1 MHLKNRDK
9 QLIVDTLKLE
19 IPELQALYLFG
30 SQNDGTA
37 SMQSDVDIAYLSKS
51 VLTSVE
57 RWELSNKLA
66 SLLSINVDLIEL
78 SQTNTIF
85 RYQILSTAE
94 RIYGEGYEVES
105 FETLA
110 YSFYLRFQEE
120 RKPIV
125 DAIMKNRSVFGKSMP
140 DVVLNKIQTIERC
153 LKRIREEYVGSE
165 DIFEKNHTKQDS
177 VILNLERASQASID
191 IATHIIK
198 TKSLGLPNTSRELFV
213 CF

>member
-1 MHLKNRDK
+1 VFVHLKNREK
-9 QLIVDTLKLE
+9 QLIVNTLKQN

-37 SMQSDVDIAYLSKS
+37 SSKSDVDIAYLSTVS
-51 VLTSVE
+51 LSSLE
-57 RWELSNKLA
+57 RWEIAEKLA
-66 SLLSINVDLIEL
+66 SLLSLDVDLVTL

-125 DAIMKNRSVFGKSMP
+125 DAIIENRSVFGK
-140 DVVLNKIQTIERC
+140 K
-153 LKRIREEYVGSE
+153 Y
-165 DIFEKNHTKQDS
+165 
-177 VILNLERASQASID
+177 A
-191 IATHIIK
+191 
-198 TKSLGLPNTSRELFV
+198 
-213 CF
+213 

>member
-1 MHLKNRDK
+1 MHLKNREK
-9 QLIVDTLKLE
+9 QLIVNTLKQN

-37 SMQSDVDIAYLSKS
+37 SSKSDVDIAYLSTVS
-51 VLTSVE
+51 LSSLE
-57 RWELSNKLA
+57 RWEIAEKLA
-66 SLLSINVDLIEL
+66 SLLSLDVDLITL

-125 DAIMKNRSVFGKSMP
+125 DAIIENRSVFGK
-140 DVVLNKIQTIERC
+140 KYT
-153 LKRIREEYVGSE
+153 
-165 DIFEKNHTKQDS
+165 
-177 VILNLERASQASID
+177 
-191 IATHIIK
+191 
-198 TKSLGLPNTSRELFV
+198 
-213 CF
+213 

>member
-1 MHLKNRDK
+1 MLVYLKNRDK
-9 QLIVDTLKLE
+9 QLIVDTLKRE

-37 SMQSDVDIAYLSKS
+37 SMQSDVDIAYLSKR
-51 VLTSVE
+51 VLSSVE

-125 DAIMKNRSVFGKSMP
+125 DAIIENRSVFGK
-140 DVVLNKIQTIERC
+140 K
-153 LKRIREEYVGSE
+153 Y
-165 DIFEKNHTKQDS
+165 
-177 VILNLERASQASID
+177 A
-191 IATHIIK
+191 
-198 TKSLGLPNTSRELFV
+198 
-213 CF
+213 

>member
-1 MHLKNRDK
+1 MHLKNREK
-9 QLIVDTLKLE
+9 QLIVDTLKCE

-30 SQNDGTA
+30 SQKDGTA
-37 SMQSDVDIAYLSKS
+37 NSKSDVDIAYLNTVSLS
-51 VLTSVE
+51 SLE
-57 RWELSNKLA
+57 RWEIAEKLA
-66 SLLSINVDLIEL
+66 SLLSLDVDLITL

-125 DAIMKNRSVFGKSMP
+125 DAIIENRSVFGK
-140 DVVLNKIQTIERC
+140 K
-153 LKRIREEYVGSE
+153 Y
-165 DIFEKNHTKQDS
+165 
-177 VILNLERASQASID
+177 A
-191 IATHIIK
+191 
-198 TKSLGLPNTSRELFV
+198 
-213 CF
+213 

>member
-1 MHLKNRDK
+1 MYLKDNDI
-9 QLIVDTLKLE
+9 QLIVNSIKNT

-37 SMQSDVDIAYLSKS
+37 TSKSDVDVAYLSKGTLS
-51 VLTSVE
+51 SLE
-57 RWELSNKLA
+57 RWDLSQKLA
-66 SLLSINVDLIEL
+66 SLLSLDVDLVEL
-78 SQTNTIF
+78 SSTNTIF

-125 DAIMKNRSVFGKSMP
+125 DAIMENKSVFGK
-140 DVVLNKIQTIERC
+140 K
-153 LKRIREEYVGSE
+153 Y
-165 DIFEKNHTKQDS
+165 
-177 VILNLERASQASID
+177 A
-191 IATHIIK
+191 
-198 TKSLGLPNTSRELFV
+198 
-213 CF
+213 

>member
-1 MHLKNRDK
+1 MHLKNREK
-9 QLIVDTLKLE
+9 QLIVDTLKCE

-30 SQNDGTA
+30 SQKDGTA
-37 SMQSDVDIAYLSKS
+37 NSKSDVDIAYLNTVSLS
-51 VLTSVE
+51 SLE
-57 RWELSNKLA
+57 RWEIAEKLA
-66 SLLSINVDLIEL
+66 SLLSLDVDLITL

-125 DAIMKNRSVFGKSMP
+125 DAIMENRSVFGK
-140 DVVLNKIQTIERC
+140 T
-153 LKRIREEYVGSE
+153 Y
-165 DIFEKNHTKQDS
+165 
-177 VILNLERASQASID
+177 A
-191 IATHIIK
+191 
-198 TKSLGLPNTSRELFV
+198 
-213 CF
+213 

>member
-1 MHLKNRDK
+1 MYLKDNDK
-9 QLIVDTLKLE
+9 QLIVNSIKNT

-37 SMQSDVDIAYLSKS
+37 TCKSDVDVAYLSKGTLS
-51 VLTSVE
+51 SLE
-57 RWELSNKLA
+57 RWDLSQKLA
-66 SLLSINVDLIEL
+66 SLLSLDVDLVEL
-78 SQTNTIF
+78 STTNTIF

-125 DAIMKNRSVFGKSMP
+125 DAIMENKSVFGK
-140 DVVLNKIQTIERC
+140 K
-153 LKRIREEYVGSE
+153 Y
-165 DIFEKNHTKQDS
+165 
-177 VILNLERASQASID
+177 A
-191 IATHIIK
+191 
-198 TKSLGLPNTSRELFV
+198 
-213 CF
+213 